1 MNRHLPAQPI
11 HPGEYLKLE
20 LKSRGW
26 TQHELSAVIGR
37 PAKTISQIISGKL
50 GITPETAMQ
59 LAQAFNT
66 SAELWLNLQARYQL
80 GQLEQDKYSDIK
92 RRAELYDRFPTKDM
106 IKRNWISAGETV
118 EDLEQSVNR
127 FFGINTVN
135 DDCGFKFA
143 AKQNA
148 RAYSQDI
155 SPVNLAWLQRV
166 NNLAGEQVT
175 NGKFSPPSVRQA
187 IERLAALLLS
197 PEEIRHVPR
206 ILSEAG
212 IRFVIVETLPNSKL
226 DAACFWLDNN
236 TPVIGM
242 SLRYDRIDNFWFALR
257 HELEHIIRGDGK
269 DHAIIDEDV
278 AGTASDLPPQEQI
291 ANAAAADFCVPTGK
305 LENYLIRAGQYA
317 FSEQKITAF
326 AGVNKIHP
334 GLVIGQLQNRTGKYH
349 MLRKYLVPIRQFILN
364 GSTYDGWGFSY
375 GG

>member
-92 RRAELYDRFPTKDM
+92 RRAELYDRFPIKDM

-118 EDLEQSVNR
+118 EDLEQSINR
-127 FFGINTVN
+127 FFGTNAVN
-135 DDCGFKFA
+135 DDCSFKFA

-166 NNLAGEQVT
+166 KNLAGEQVT
-175 NGKFSPPSVRQA
+175 NGKFSPSSVRQA

-197 PEEIRHVPR
+197 PAEIRHVPR

-226 DAACFWLDNN
+226 DAACFWLDDN

-269 DHAIIDEDV
+269 DYAIIDEDV
-278 AGTASDLPPQEQI
+278 AGATPNLPPQEQI